1 MSFGLRRLGGY
12 RIHAAR
18 AHEATTHVARQVG
31 CINHHPSEAN
41 PFMDVAAV
49 QGLFFRVH
57 QTLVRVEARVAP
69 AGNLRAPEGI
79 RVTAGDVR
87 MLVEAMTPSVTFFVT
102 FAGRHVARGGG
113 KCTARALDG
122 RGVLDSFFWQNL
134 GFFAISAHVFLS
146 PDCLPVPLPPRT
158 LKVSRTAGGQSGF

>member
-49 QGLFFRVH
+49 QGLFFRV
-57 QTLVRVEARVAP
+57 QTLVRVEAQVAP
-69 AGNLRAPEGI
+69 AGNLRAP

-113 KCTARALDG
+113 KCTARALER
-122 RGVLDSFFWQNL
+122 RGVLDSFLAF
-134 GFFAISAHVFLS
+134 
-146 PDCLPVPLPPRT
+146 
-158 LKVSRTAGGQSGF
+158 